1 ACVVVSKREV
11 KQYLD
16 GARAE
21 ALVEQGAAHVVG
33 EPASADV
40 QLIAIGAYQLEEA
53 LRAQAALAQQGRA
66 ACVTVIIEPGRLRSP
81 RDELEASFVLDDARL
96 QALFPPGMPR
106 VILTHTRP
114 EPMLGILRRI
124 DSGPQKTRALGYISR
139 GGTLDV
145 AGMLRANRCTWLD
158 ALRATALVT
167 GWALSEPDEQ
177 DQALDN

>member
-1 ACVVVSKREV
+1 E
-11 KQYLD
+11 

-21 ALVEQGAAHVVG
+21 ARVEQGAAHVAG
-33 EPASADV
+33 DPASADV

-139 GGTLDV
+139 GGTLYV
-145 AGMLRANRCTWLD
+145 AGKLRPHRCTSPQP
-158 ALRATALVT
+158 LRATALVPR
-167 GWALSEPDEQ
+167 WNLPAPDQ
-177 DQALDN
+177 QAPAPDNCRC